1 MTTRRGFTLIE
12 VLVVV
17 AILGILV
24 AISAAN
30 LLNAVQRARQKRTMA
45 DMRTLALGIE
55 SFTTDFNRY
64 PAAAGFVL
72 PSGLALPSATLE
84 TIHPQL
90 TPTYIKIV
98 PLRDGWDSWFTYST
112 DPSQT
117 HYAIRSNGADG
128 NPESAPAFGVTHL
141 FDSDVIL
148 VDGTFVQYPA
158 GVQR

>member
-1 MTTRRGFTLIE
+1 VTTRRGFTLIE

-17 AILGILV
+17 AIIGILV

-30 LLNAVQRARQKRTMA
+30 LLNAIQRARQKRTMA

-64 PAAAGFVL
+64 PAAAGYVL
-72 PSGLALPSATLE
+72 PSGLALPTATLS

-90 TPTYIKIV
+90 TPTYIKMV

-112 DPSQT
+112 DPTRPTMRFDRTGGRQP
-117 HYAIRSNGADG
+117 RVGAR
-128 NPESAPAFGVTHL
+128 FRVTHV

-158 GVQR
+158 GPQR